1 MNGTNERGKRI
12 AAGALV
18 VLFAATAAG
27 ESPAEEPAR
36 LDPIVVTA
44 SRIEQKVSEQA
55 SSVSVVTEDEIALER
70 PPLAGDVLRR
80 LPGVVVQRSGS
91 AGNLE
96 NIRIRGGKST
106 HTVVL
111 IDGFPVNSPT
121 LGEFDI
127 GSLSTAGFERIEV
140 VRGPQSALYGSNA
153 MGGVVQF
160 IPRKGEAGFAARAEG
175 AAGSFGTRRADLLA
189 MGGGELGSLSLS
201 GSRLESDGILP
212 NDDTSLRSFVG
223 TGELILGKRGRFHAI
238 VLSYDQAKGIA
249 TDWKTFN
256 DPSDRDPNHRNDRRG
271 LLLGGRF
278 EVDLAPTVTVKVSGG
293 TFAEDFDIHDP
304 SDPGEGFAFDSLT
317 STRKT
322 TIGAEARYVPSP
334 RATTILGVEYGDDHG
349 DNRYDSTDVVFG
361 PFSSAYSDSILDR
374 AVYVQEEF
382 RPVRGAGVSLGARW
396 NRNSVAGT
404 QFNPRVGAFYTLEST
419 GIRFRATAGRGFRA
433 PTIAEKT
440 DPFFGNVD
448 LTRERAVSYEAG
460 ADIPVAGNRVRILV
474 TGFYQDFQDMIEYDP
489 GTFRM
494 VNADGI
500 AKGIEAEASVRIRPE
515 VGVRAAYAYSDSWD
529 KTLAQRILGVPGHR
543 WAVSLS
549 LDPAP
554 AWRARVDWRGES
566 DQQDAPLFS
575 GKSRRPGFAV
585 LDAFLSFRRDF
596 AASWVKGV
604 ELSASVRNL
613 LDREYEERLDNPAPG
628 ASFLLGAAARL

>member
-1 MNGTNERGKRI
+1 MDRANGWRKRI
-12 AAGALV
+12 AAGALAA
-18 VLFAATAAG
+18 LFAATAAG
-27 ESPAEEPAR
+27 VSRAEEPER

-44 SRIEQKVSEQA
+44 TRIERKVSEQA
-55 SSVSVVTEDEIALER
+55 SSVSVVTQDEIALES

-106 HTVVL
+106 HTLVL

-160 IPRKGEAGFAARAEG
+160 IPRRGEAGIAARAEG
-175 AAGSFGTRRADLLA
+175 AAGSYGTRRVDLLA
-189 MGGGELGSLSLS
+189 QGGWDIGSLSLA

-223 TGELILGKRGRFHAI
+223 TGELTLGKTGRFHGI
-238 VLSYDQAKGIA
+238 VLSYDQEKGIP

-256 DPSDRDPNHRNDRRG
+256 DLGDRDPNHRNDRRG
-271 LLLGGRF
+271 LLLGGRL
-278 EVDLAPTVTVKVSGG
+278 ELDLTPTVTVKVSGG
-293 TFAEDFDIHDP
+293 TFEEDFDIHDP
-304 SDPGEGFAFDSLT
+304 TDPGEGFAFDSLT

-322 TIGAEARYVPSP
+322 TVGAEARYVPSP
-334 RATTILGVEYGDDHG
+334 GTTTILGVEYGDDQG
-349 DNRYDSTDVVFG
+349 ENRYDSTDAFFG
-361 PFSSAYSDSILDR
+361 PFSSSYSDSILDR

-382 RPVRGAGVSLGARW
+382 RPAPGAGVSLGARW

-404 QFNPRVGAFYTLEST
+404 QFNPRAGAFYTLGST
-419 GIRFRATAGRGFRA
+419 GIRIRAAAGRGFRA

-460 ADIPVAGNRVRILV
+460 ADITAAGNRVRISV

-500 AKGIEAEASVRIRPE
+500 ARGIETEAAVRIRPE
-515 VGVRAAYAYSDSWD
+515 VGVQAAYAYSDTWD

-554 AWRARVDWRGES
+554 TWRARIDWRGES
-566 DQQDAPLFS
+566 DQLDAPLFS
-575 GKSRRPGFAV
+575 GKNRRPGFAV
-585 LDAFLSFRRDF
+585 LDAFLSFHRDF
-596 AASWVKGV
+596 AASWVKGI

-613 LDREYEERLDNPAPG
+613 FDREYEERIDNPAPG
-628 ASFLLGAAARL
+628 ANFLLGAAVRL